1 MEMNEKWFLISLND
15 RERERDKDRKWEDFL
30 IKNQKSTVQRQRQRD
45 GFVLN
50 NAGAKRERE
59 KKRGDSWRDREWIK
73 MWKHRRSPGVALLF
87 TNT

>member
-1 MEMNEKWFLISLND
+1 MISLND

-59 KKRGDSWRDREWIK
+59 KKRGDS
-73 MWKHRRSPGVALLF
+73 
-87 TNT
+87 